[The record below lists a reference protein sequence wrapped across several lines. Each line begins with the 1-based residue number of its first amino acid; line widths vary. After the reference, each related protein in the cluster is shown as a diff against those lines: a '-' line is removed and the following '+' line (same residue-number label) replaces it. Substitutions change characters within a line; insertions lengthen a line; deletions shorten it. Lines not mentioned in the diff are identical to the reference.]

1 MSKLAYKDNADGSRT
16 VTDSGQNIGRILPTV
31 SVDGLQPWSRTLADV
46 IIFSVYHDDDSPQL
60 NRANHSLALAQLKG
74 GHVPHF
80 VGEGCY
86 KGTRERCIIVRID
99 TPKDE
104 QYARELAA
112 RYNQESILHL
122 NASRLARLE
131 TPSGDVLEYLGA
143 LKVVSRETAKLR
155 DAYTKANGCYYITE
169 K

>member
-16 VTDSGQNIGRILPTV
+16 VTDNGRDIGRVLPTI
-31 SVDGLQPWSRTLADV
+31 SVDGLQDWSRTLADV
-46 IIFSVYHDDDSPQL
+46 IIFSVYRDTTTE
-60 NRANHSLALAQLKG
+60 RANRVAHNSACEHLAARN
-74 GHVPHF
+74 VPHA

-86 KGTRERCIIVRID
+86 KGTREQCIIVRCD
-99 TPKDE
+99 TPADE
-104 QYARELAA
+104 DTARILAVLH
-112 RYNQESILHL
+112 NQESVLHL

-131 TPSGDVLEYLGA
+131 TPSGEVLEYLGA

-169 K
+169 N